1 MHKIAITNLDT
12 KVVLSNFPNCNIVHF
27 EPWGFSKNAIQKDLR
42 RACREIFDV
51 VEQQEIEIIIWIKP
65 RFFGRRVNFV
75 VDTIKNFFPDTS
87 VIKA

>member
-12 KVVLSNFPNCNIVHF
+12 KVVLNNFPSCNIVHF

-51 VEQQEIEIIIWIKP
+51 VEQQEIDKL
-65 RFFGRRVNFV
+65 FGSNLDFWTTSKFRR
-75 VDTIKNFFPDTS
+75 
-87 VIKA
+87 

>member
-12 KVVLSNFPNCNIVHF
+12 KVVLIDFPKCNVVYF

-51 VEQQEIEIIIWIKP
+51 AEQQEIEIIIWIKP

-75 VDTIKNFFPDTS
+75 VDEIKKFFPDAS